1 MDPRITRRTGAF
13 LLLLLWFL
21 MVGSGSFGLLRVGDA
36 LSATT
41 TTSAAQQ
48 QVSSEVLP
56 PAAGTTQTVTTTLPP
71 TIRGAASILINM
83 DDGRVL
89 FENNADARRSI
100 ASTTKIMTGIL
111 ALETIPPDRMI
122 KASQRATDAGE
133 SEIWLE
139 PGEEL
144 PARDLMYALM
154 VRSANDAA
162 VALAESSAG
171 SVEAFVDAMNAKAVE
186 LGLTNTHFA
195 NPHGLEAKE
204 HYSSARDL
212 AALAR
217 YAMQNEEFRKMVATE
232 KVKIPWA
239 GREYDRVLE
248 NRNSLIGSVPFVTG
262 IKTGYTSK
270 AGFCL
275 VGSGARDGVS
285 LVSVILGEENKDAV
299 NADSVALL
307 EYGFSLYRQVNLM
320 AKDVPVAELDVPYH
334 FGEKLTLSTDRDLVR
349 TVFAADPITK
359 TVTAQQQLMLPV
371 EEGQALGKVV
381 FEVAGAVA
389 GEVDLVATRSIQA
402 PTLQVKLR
410 YIWDRMMNWLG
421 RAA

>member
-1 MDPRITRRTGAF
+1 MDPRVTRRAGA
-13 LLLLLWFL
+13 LLLLLLSFL
-21 MVGSGSFGLLRVGDA
+21 SLGAGAFGFLSTREA
-36 LSATT
+36 RSATT
-41 TTSAAQQ
+41 TTSAQAE
-48 QVSSEVLP
+48 VSSEVLP
-56 PAAGTTQTVTTTLPP
+56 PAAGAATATTAPP
-71 TIRGAASILINM
+71 PSMGGAAVILVNL
-83 DDGRVL
+83 DDGRIL
-89 FENNADARRSI
+89 YERNADARRSI

-111 ALETIPPDRMI
+111 ALETIPPDRLI
-122 KASQRATDAGE
+122 TASQKATDAGE

-139 PGEEL
+139 PGEQL
-144 PARDLMYALM
+144 AASDLLSALM

-171 SVEAFVDAMNAKAVE
+171 SLSAFVDAMNAKAAE

-195 NPHGLEAKE
+195 NPHGLEAKD

-212 AALAR
+212 ATLAR
-217 YAMQNEEFRKMVATE
+217 YAMQNEVFRKLVATE
-232 KVKIPWA
+232 KVRIPWP

-248 NRNSLIGSVPFVTG
+248 NRNTLVGSVPFITG
-262 IKTGYTSK
+262 IKTGYTGK

-299 NADSVALL
+299 NNDTVALL
-307 EYGFSLYRQVNLM
+307 EYGFSLYRQVPLLD
-320 AKDVPVAELDVPYH
+320 KGVPVAELDVPYH
-334 FGEKLTLSTDRDLVR
+334 FGKKLTLSTDRDLVR
-349 TVFAADPITK
+349 TLFASDPITK
-359 TVTAQQQLMLPV
+359 TVTAERQLTLPV
-371 EEGQALGKVV
+371 EEGQALGKVT
-381 FEVAGAVA
+381 FEAAGAVV
-389 GEVDLVATRSIQA
+389 GEVDLVATESIPE

>member
-1 MDPRITRRTGAF
+1 MDPRITRRTAAL

-21 MVGSGSFGLLRVGDA
+21 TVGSGSFGLLRVGDA

-41 TTSAAQQ
+41 TTLGTQQ
-48 QVSSEVLP
+48 LSSEVLP
-56 PAAGTTQTVTTTLPP
+56 PVADATQTATTAPLP
-71 TIRGAASILINM
+71 TVRGAAAILINM

-89 FENNADARRSI
+89 FENSADAQRPI

-111 ALETIPPDRMI
+111 ALETIPLDRVI
-122 KASQRATDAGE
+122 KASQKASDAGE

-144 PARDLMYALM
+144 AAGDLLYALM

-171 SVEAFVDAMNAKAVE
+171 SLEAFVEAMNAKAVE

-212 AALAR
+212 ATLAR
-217 YAMQNEEFRKMVATE
+217 YAMQNAEFRKLVATE
-232 KVKIPWA
+232 KARIPWP

-248 NRNSLIGSVPFVTG
+248 NRNSLVGSVPFVTG
-262 IKTGYTSK
+262 IKTGYTAK

-307 EYGFSLYRQVNLM
+307 EYGFTLYRQVNLM
-320 AKDVPVAELDVPYH
+320 AKDVPVAELDIPYH
-334 FGEKLTLSTDRDLVR
+334 FGEKLTLSTDRELVR

-359 TVTAQQQLMLPV
+359 TVTAQQQLTLPV
-371 EEGQALGKVV
+371 DEGQTLGKVT

-389 GEVDLVATRSIQA
+389 GEVNLVATRSIEA
-402 PTLQVKLR
+402 PTLRVKLT
-410 YIWDRMMNWLG
+410 YLWDRMMNWLG
-421 RAA
+421 RAT